1 METYRFAMTDPQWL
15 LWARELQAMAQTGL
29 AFPTTHW
36 DQARYERLQALA
48 ADIMA
53 AHTTTP
59 SPTIAAAFAAEWGYP
74 TPKLDV
80 RGAVFQDGKIL
91 LVRETA
97 DHHRWTLP
105 GGWADINLTPA
116 ENVVKEIREES
127 GFHTRPTKLAAA
139 LDRTRQGHT
148 PQPFSATKLF
158 FLCDLTGGAA
168 TPSHETS
175 EIAFFPE
182 HALPEDLS
190 VERTTRAQLLR
201 MFAHHHN
208 PALPTDFE

>member
-1 METYRFAMTDPQWL
+1 MPDPQWL

-48 ADIMA
+48 AEIMA

-59 SPTIAAAFAAEWGYP
+59 APVLAQAFAAEWGYP

-80 RGAVFQDGKIL
+80 RGAVFQDNRIL

-116 ENVVKEIREES
+116 ENVVKEIREET

-148 PQPFSATKLF
+148 PQPFSAAKLF
-158 FLCDLTGGAA
+158 FLCEITAGTA
-168 TPSHETS
+168 TPSAETS
-175 EIAFFPE
+175 EVAFFAEPDIP
-182 HALPEDLS
+182 ADLS
-190 VERTTRAQLLR
+190 IDRTTPTQLAR
-201 MFAHHHN
+201 MFAHHRN
-208 PALPTDFE
+208 PTLPTDFD

>member
-1 METYRFAMTDPQWL
+1 MHNDPTWL

-29 AFPTTHW
+29 AFPTSHW
-36 DQARYERLQALA
+36 DQARYERLRALA
-48 ADIMA
+48 AEIMA

-59 SPTIAAAFAAEWGYP
+59 APTLESAFAREWGYP

-80 RGAVFQDGKIL
+80 RAAIFRDNQLL

-97 DHHRWTLP
+97 DNHLWTLP

-116 ENVVKEIREES
+116 ENAAKEAFEET
-127 GFHTRPTKLAAA
+127 GFTVRPVKLAAA

-148 PQPFSATKLF
+148 PQPFSAAKLF
-158 FLCDLTGGAA
+158 FLCEITGGEPRTSA
-168 TPSHETS
+168 ETS

-182 HALPEDLS
+182 HALPADLS
-190 VERTTRAQLLR
+190 IDRTTRPQLLR
-201 MFAHHHN
+201 MFAHHRDPTL
-208 PALPTDFE
+208 PADFD

>member
-1 METYRFAMTDPQWL
+1 MQDPQWL

-29 AFPTTHW
+29 AFPTSHW
-36 DQARYERLQALA
+36 DQARYERLRALSA
-48 ADIMA
+48 EIIA
-53 AHTTTP
+53 AHTTLP
-59 SPTIAAAFAAEWGYP
+59 APALAREFAKEWGYP

-80 RGAVFQDGKIL
+80 RAAIFRDNQLL

-97 DHHRWTLP
+97 DNHRWTLP

-116 ENVVKEIREES
+116 ENAAKEAFEET
-127 GFHTRPTKLAAA
+127 GFTVRPLKLAAA

-148 PQPFSATKLF
+148 PQPFSAAKLF
-158 FLCDLTGGAA
+158 FLCEITGGEPRTSA
-168 TPSHETS
+168 ETS

-182 HALPEDLS
+182 HALPHDLS

-201 MFAHHHN
+201 MFEHHRN
-208 PALPTDFE
+208 PALPADFD

>member
-1 METYRFAMTDPQWL
+1 MQDPQWL

-29 AFPTTHW
+29 AFPTSHW
-36 DQARYERLQALA
+36 DQARYERLRALA

-59 SPTIAAAFAAEWGYP
+59 APTLQAAFTGEWGYP

-80 RGAVFQDGKIL
+80 RGAVFREGKIL
-91 LVRETA
+91 LVREVA

-116 ENVVKEIREES
+116 ENVVKEIHEET
-127 GFHTRPTKLAAA
+127 GFHARPTKLAAA

-148 PQPFSATKLF
+148 PQPFSAAKLF
-158 FLCDLTGGAA
+158 FLCDITGGTA
-168 TPSHETS
+168 TPSAETS
-175 EIAFFPE
+175 EIAFFAE
-182 HALPEDLS
+182 HAIPADLS
-190 VERTTRAQLLR
+190 IDRTTPAQVAR
-201 MFAHHHN
+201 MFAHHRN
-208 PALPTDFE
+208 PTLPTDFD